1 MNKESRGV
9 TEADIKSFCNKVDSV
24 HFLHTMTFNED
35 FTFEDAIKVLREHNL
50 SGKPVNKLTDGLLF
64 ERPLMLAF
72 LDECEKKLSELSEA
86 KKLLRL
92 AVDDFSDLTDMW
104 RYADEVL
111 KFIGND

>member
-9 TEADIKSFCNKVDSV
+9 TEADIKSFCNKIDSV
-24 HFLHTMTFNED
+24 RFLHTMTFNED